1 MATPPL
7 PLSLV
12 APLDHTLYLMAP
24 VSLAPAI
31 TVLDSFAT
39 KVLRTPLH
47 MAATRT
53 AKTSSAALLDEGAEP
68 QSPVSCA
75 DALARTA
82 HETCRQ
88 HERLSRLNGLGVL
101 HAELEAAHALVD
113 TCDLALAECV
123 STYQER
129 CGKTAVSDN
138 AEVHSKANS
147 LWLAARDYLRRH
159 SIAEKASQQLKQH
172 DAEKLSDLQMEYE
185 LLASAL
191 LALKQNTA
199 SYLALRPEI
208 K

>member
-1 MATPPL
+1 MAG
-7 PLSLV
+7 
-12 APLDHTLYLMAP
+12 
-24 VSLAPAI
+24 
-31 TVLDSFAT
+31 
-39 KVLRTPLH
+39 
-47 MAATRT
+47 TRT
-53 AKTSSAALLDEGAEP
+53 AKASSSALLDEGSEP
-68 QSPVSCA
+68 QSPIACA

-123 STYQER
+123 STYEVR
-129 CGKTAVSDN
+129 CGKAPVGDN
-138 AEVHSKANS
+138 ADVHGKANS

-159 SIAEKASQQLKQH
+159 SMAEKATAQLRQH
-172 DAEKLSDLQMEYE
+172 DVEKLTDLQMEYE

-191 LALKQNTA
+191 LQLKQATA
-199 SYLALRPEI
+199 SYLVVRPEA

>member
-1 MATPPL
+1 M
-7 PLSLV
+7 
-12 APLDHTLYLMAP
+12 
-24 VSLAPAI
+24 
-31 TVLDSFAT
+31 
-39 KVLRTPLH
+39 
-47 MAATRT
+47 
-53 AKTSSAALLDEGAEP
+53 DEGAEP
-68 QSPVSCA
+68 QSPVACA

-82 HETCRQ
+82 QETCRQ

-123 STYQER
+123 ATYEKR
-129 CGKTAVSDN
+129 CGKTAVSEIAD
-138 AEVHSKANS
+138 VHSKANA

-159 SIAEKASQQLKQH
+159 SMAEKATQQLRQH

-191 LALKQNTA
+191 LALKQATG
-199 SYLALRPEI
+199 SYLALRPDI